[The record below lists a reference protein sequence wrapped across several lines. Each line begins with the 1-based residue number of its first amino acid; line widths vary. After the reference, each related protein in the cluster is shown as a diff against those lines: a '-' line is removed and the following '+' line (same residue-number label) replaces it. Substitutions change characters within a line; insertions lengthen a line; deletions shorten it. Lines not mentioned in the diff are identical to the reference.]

1 MIILIYNFSYF
12 WIDYFWCI
20 MQYIVFDIET
30 SPLPFDSFS
39 ESQQEYLLRYA
50 KDDEEVERKKAEMG
64 LSPLTAQVVCIGMAR
79 ISWDNS
85 SGKYKSESKIVLCS
99 SPTDE
104 ETIQSDEMNLFEKS
118 KGRKYKVYKQEN
130 TNYYLSDEKWVIN
143 EFWSKLAK
151 YPDATLISFNGR
163 NFDAPFLMLR
173 SALLGVR
180 PSRNLMEGTRFNYS
194 RHVDLLDELT
204 FYNGSSY
211 GATRRFNFDFYARA
225 FGLTSPK
232 AEGID
237 GSKVS
242 EYFHSGKIYSIAKY
256 CMRDVAATFE
266 LFKIWNKYLN
276 FGKNG

>member
-1 MIILIYNFSYF
+1 
-12 WIDYFWCI
+12 

-30 SPLPFDSFS
+30 SSLPFDSFS

-64 LSPLTAQVVCIGMAR
+64 LSPLTAQVVCIGMVR
-79 ISWDNS
+79 IS
-85 SGKYKSESKIVLCS
+85 SEAAASEFKTESRIALCS
-99 SPTDE
+99 HPTNDKPIE
-104 ETIQSDEMNLFEKS
+104 SGEINLFVQSD
-118 KGRKYKVYKQEN
+118 KGNFKVYEHDE
-130 TNYYLSDEKWVIN
+130 TVFFLSEEKWVV
-143 EFWSKLAK
+143 EKFWSVLSK
-151 YPDATLISFNGR
+151 YRDATLISFNGR

-173 SALLGVR
+173 SALLGLR
-180 PSRNLMEGTRFNYS
+180 PSRNLMDGTRFNYS

-204 FYNGSSY
+204 FYNGSPY

-225 FGLTSPK
+225 FGLVSPK

-242 EYFHSGKIYSIAKY
+242 EYFRSGKIYSIAKY

-266 LFKIWNKYLN
+266 LFKIWNEYLN